1 MKAET
6 TAKRLKSLREKAN
19 ISHAKLKIALEKKY
33 NINISEASLKK
44 YEISEK
50 YHSNYGD
57 VKGMKIEYLD
67 MFADFYNVSTDYLLG
82 RTKSKSINL
91 TEQALYDKYG
101 LSVSALENLS
111 ELWENGKTSTAD
123 TFFGLNSNE
132 FIKLNPAYILDY
144 MLSSQY
150 FVESFTFD
158 LLRYCE
164 IRYNKQDSLDE
175 RGRPDRSNI
184 FAIGTCRYV
193 VLNHIEWLIE
203 NYYNDLVEKLKD
215 TDKKRGE

>member
-19 ISHAKLKIALEKKY
+19 LSHAKLKIALEEKY